1 MSRPNENWIINQFQ
15 NRIFVPMIYRIIRN
29 MTVALLCI
37 FLVSLSFAQSTSLK
51 EPSVIS
57 EKTEKKPFKILNNG
71 KKITVQSSKSI
82 KTILV
87 WTSSGN
93 RIIEQQDLNVPSYS
107 FDIPVKEKIFFLR
120 LELDNGRIYTEK
132 FGVQ

>member
-1 MSRPNENWIINQFQ
+1 
-15 NRIFVPMIYRIIRN
+15 MIYRIIRN
-29 MTVALLCI
+29 MTAALLCI
-37 FLVSLSFAQSTSLK
+37 FLVSLSFAQSTSSK

-57 EKTEKKPFKILNNG
+57 EKIEKKPFKILNNG

-120 LELDNGRIYTEK
+120 LELDNGKIYTEK
-132 FGVQ
+132 VGVQ